1 MILTAIIYITT
12 HSQHVSRFIPSHIN
26 IFIQTGSV
34 RNSVS
39 GIIKIKMSGPR
50 IEKISII
57 ISVLKSIGG
66 RGGGREGL
74 YRSTSLV
81 KTTKNIVLYYF
92 IASFRNSLDSILPN
106 NTKINKIY

>member
-1 MILTAIIYITT
+1 MTGHIVILTAIIYITT
-12 HSQHVSRFIPSHIN
+12 HSQHVSGFIPSHIN

-57 ISVLKSIGG
+57 ISVLKSIDG
-66 RGGGREGL
+66 RGGEGSEL
-74 YRSTSLV
+74 L
-81 KTTKNIVLYYF
+81 L
-92 IASFRNSLDSILPN
+92 
-106 NTKINKIY
+106 